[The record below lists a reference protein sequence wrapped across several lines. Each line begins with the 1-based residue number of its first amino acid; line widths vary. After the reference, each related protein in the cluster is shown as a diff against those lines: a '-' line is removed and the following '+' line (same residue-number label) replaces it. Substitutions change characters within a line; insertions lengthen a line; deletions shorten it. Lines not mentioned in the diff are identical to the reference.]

1 LIGNRR
7 VRSLR
12 TPPASFLRRGR
23 RVPLSNQ
30 RDFVGFGQ
38 GSDARFLLNQVTSDF
53 ALLDF
58 PLTFQD
64 EFFGT
69 KIKKFPD
76 PCIYSIRSATSAE

>member
-1 LIGNRR
+1 
-7 VRSLR
+7 
-12 TPPASFLRRGR
+12 
-23 RVPLSNQ
+23 
-30 RDFVGFGQ
+30 VGLGQ
-38 GSDARFLLNQVTSDF
+38 GSDARFLLDQGTSDF

-76 PCIYSIRSATSAE
+76 SWIYSIQITQQSKILKKIEKKH